1 MALYRHALQQGALLP
16 DECQVSAVEELQL
29 VHDQLVM
36 REARP
41 RQGWWHFL
49 DSFFRADMPPI
60 KGLYI
65 WGSVGRG
72 KTFLM
77 DLFFGSLPFKRKSR
91 LHFHRFMRMVHSRLR
106 AASGQANPLTL
117 VAEEI
122 ARDAAV
128 LCFDEFYVSDIGDAM
143 ILANLLEELFAR
155 GVVLIAT
162 SNLRPDLLYENGLQ
176 RKKFLPAIEL
186 LKTHTRV
193 INLDGGTD
201 YRLRSLNRNAL
212 YHYPP
217 GAEAVR
223 MLAELF
229 GDLTRGRQVEA
240 DKVLEIQGRNV
251 NCRLW
256 SEGVVWFEFGQIC
269 TQPRGV
275 ADYIELASQYHTVLI
290 SSVPVFD
297 GRNDD
302 NARRFIALVDEFYDH
317 KVKLALEAN
326 AALAALYQAGEL
338 AFMFERTRSRLIEMQ
353 SSRYLELPHEP
364 D

>member
-1 MALYRHALQQGALLP
+1 MARYRQALQQGALLP
-16 DECQVSAVEELQL
+16 DKCQVNAVEELQL
-29 VHDQLVM
+29 VHDQLVK

-41 RQGWWHFL
+41 RQWWKL
-49 DSFFRADMPPI
+49 LLEKFFRPDLPQI

-91 LHFHRFMRMVHSRLR
+91 LHFHRFMQMVHARLR
-106 AASGQANPLTL
+106 AAGGQANPLSL
-117 VAEEI
+117 VAAEI
-122 ARDAAV
+122 AREAEV

-143 ILANLLEELFAR
+143 ILANLLEELFAK

-162 SNLRPDLLYENGLQ
+162 SNLRPDALYENGLQ

-193 INLDGGTD
+193 INVDGNTD
-201 YRLRSLNRNAL
+201 YRLRSLNRHVL
-212 YHYPP
+212 FHYPP
-217 GAEAVR
+217 GIESEGK
-223 MLAELF
+223 LAGLF
-229 GDLTRGRQVEA
+229 TDLTRGRQVEA
-240 DKVLEIQGRNV
+240 GKVLEIQGRSV
-251 NCRLW
+251 SCRLW
-256 SEGVVWFEFGQIC
+256 SEGVVWFGFEQIC

-326 AALAALYQAGEL
+326 ATLAELYQAPEL

-353 SSRYLELPHEP
+353 SSQYLELPHEP
-364 D
+364 A